1 MANIQDLWCGKT
13 SPEHSRQTRAKTSR
27 QSSKKSAKSKTIHYL
42 FLNLKSGQT
51 QEKSW
56 EMRSPLRGECL
67 TLNIGEFPNEENAST
82 LSQILQENVLE
93 KYYLSKKAC
102 QGILRRAS
110 ARGKQLPEMLK
121 IALEQQALTDT
132 MVS

>member
-1 MANIQDLWCGKT
+1 MANIQDLWCGKM

-42 FLNLKSGQT
+42 YLNLKAENGQT

-82 LSQILQENVLE
+82 LSQILMDKVPPRF
-93 KYYLSKKAC
+93 YLSPRAC

-110 ARGKQLPEMLK
+110 EHGRVLPDVLRL
-121 IALEQQALTDT
+121 ALERQAQ
-132 MVS
+132 SA